1 MSRFVSRSSRVLLVL
16 LVWLRPG
23 VASAQQSSGHR
34 IDLGGDVLW
43 LTGLRFNDVNANETA
58 FGGATRVVFR
68 TSTKLEQA
76 VCPEAKVL
84 VGLTSTIEAE
94 GAVAF
99 GRTHLAT
106 SITTDPEAASA
117 TVSTPLTLDVLQG
130 GVAAHLAR
138 WQRGRAAPFASGGI
152 GYLRQLHDGHALVQ
166 NGPSWYVGGGLR
178 YALKDDTARGL
189 NSAALRLEL
198 RATILPGGSTVDG
211 ATHVLPTVI
220 AGVFFH
226 L

>member
-1 MSRFVSRSSRVLLVL
+1 MTRFVSRSSRFLLVL
-16 LVWLRPG
+16 LVSLRP
-23 VASAQQSSGHR
+23 VMASAQQSSGHR
-34 IDLGGDVLW
+34 TELGGDVLW
-43 LTGLRFNDVNANETA
+43 LTGVTFSDVNANETA
-58 FGGATRVVFR
+58 FGGATRAVFR
-68 TSTKLEQA
+68 TSAKLEQA
-76 VCPEAKVL
+76 ACPEAKVF
-84 VGLTSTIEAE
+84 VGLTSTIDAE

-99 GRTHLAT
+99 GRTHLST
-106 SITTDPEAASA
+106 SITSDLEAPSA
-117 TVSTPLTLDVLQG
+117 TVSEPVTLYLFQG

-138 WQRGRAAPFASGGI
+138 WQRGHAAPFVSGGI

-166 NGPSWYVGGGLR
+166 NGKSWYLGGGLR
-178 YALKDDTARGL
+178 YPLKDDTARGL

-211 ATHVLPTVI
+211 ATRVLPTVI

>member
-1 MSRFVSRSSRVLLVL
+1 MTRFVSQSARVLLVL
-16 LVWLRPG
+16 LVSLSPV
-23 VASAQQSSGHR
+23 VASAQQSSGHPTE
-34 IDLGGDVLW
+34 LGGDVLW
-43 LTGLRFNDVNANETA
+43 LTGVTFNDVNANETA
-58 FGGATRVVFR
+58 FGGATRTVFR
-68 TSTKLEQA
+68 TSTRLEQA
-76 VCPEAKVL
+76 VCPEAKVV
-84 VGLTSTIEAE
+84 VGLTSTIDAE

-99 GRTHLAT
+99 GRTHLSS

-117 TVSTPLTLDVLQG
+117 SVSAPVTLYLLQG

-166 NGPSWYVGGGLR
+166 NGKSWYLGGGLR
-178 YALKDDTARGL
+178 YPLKDDTARGL